1 MGQVTDMIASS
12 GYVTFVLIPRFNMLT
27 LTTMIEPMRIANYLA
42 PQQLYNWDYRSPK
55 AGVITASN
63 GLQVTC
69 GALEEEG
76 RPQPDIVVVCG
87 SWGTDHYHSP
97 VLFNWLRRRERTG
110 AKLIGVE
117 LGVYALARAG
127 LLTGRRA
134 TTHWSCKAGFAEA
147 FPNIDVR
154 EQLYTIDKKIMTCA
168 GGTAGLDLMLKLVA
182 SQHGDQLAAEVANQ
196 IIHYPRRRPEDAQ
209 KHATGSVDD
218 TVHPDV
224 KAAMSLLEAR
234 IEEPLS
240 VPQLCRELGVSQ
252 RQLERLFRRSTGCT
266 IVQFSKL
273 LRLQY
278 ARVLL
283 TSTDM
288 AIREVS
294 ASCGFD
300 SMSYFSLCFMKTFGK
315 KPSRY
320 RQAWPENE
328 PAPSWPGTV
337 YSFIQNSIAAKAKH

>member
-1 MGQVTDMIASS
+1 
-12 GYVTFVLIPRFNMLT
+12 
-27 LTTMIEPMRIANYLA
+27 
-42 PQQLYNWDYRSPK
+42 
-55 AGVITASN
+55 
-63 GLQVTC
+63 
-69 GALEEEG
+69 
-76 RPQPDIVVVCG
+76 
-87 SWGTDHYHSP
+87 
-97 VLFNWLRRRERTG
+97 
-110 AKLIGVE
+110 
-117 LGVYALARAG
+117 
-127 LLTGRRA
+127 
-134 TTHWSCKAGFAEA
+134 
-147 FPNIDVR
+147 
-154 EQLYTIDKKIMTCA
+154 
-168 GGTAGLDLMLKLVA
+168 
-182 SQHGDQLAAEVANQ
+182 VANQ
-196 IIHYPRRRPEDAQ
+196 IIHYPQRRPEDAQ

-300 SMSYFSLCFMKTFGK
+300 SMSYFSLCFMKMFGK

-337 YSFIQNSIAAKAKH
+337 YSFLQNSIATKAKH